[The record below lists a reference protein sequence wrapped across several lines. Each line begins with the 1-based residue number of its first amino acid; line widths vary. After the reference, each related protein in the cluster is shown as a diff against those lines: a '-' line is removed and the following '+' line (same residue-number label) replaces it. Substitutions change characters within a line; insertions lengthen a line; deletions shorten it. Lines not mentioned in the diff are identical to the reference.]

1 MITKITRIVAAT
13 DFSKGSRAALKYADM
28 LRRQTGATLHVLH
41 VVEDPTITGMWPDVY
56 LAELP
61 DLRAELVAHA
71 RTTLRAETRT
81 LRVPRVTTEV
91 AVGPTAQVIAAMAE
105 HHRAD
110 LIVMGTHGRT
120 GLSHVLLGSVAER
133 VVRLAP
139 CPVLT
144 VREQTAAAKGRPQ
157 PRRRR
162 AA

>member
-1 MITKITRIVAAT
+1 MTKKITRILAAT
-13 DFSKGSRAALKYADM
+13 DFSKGSRVALAYADM
-28 LRRQTGATLHVLH
+28 LRRQTGAALHVLH

-61 DLRAELVAHA
+61 DLRAEMVTFA
-71 RTTLRAETRT
+71 RKSLAAEMRALRLTG
-81 LRVPRVTTEV
+81 VTTEV
-91 AVGPTAQVIAAMAE
+91 AIGPAAQAIAAMAE
-105 HHRAD
+105 HHKAD

-120 GLSHVLLGSVAER
+120 GVAHVLLGSVAER
-133 VVRLAP
+133 VLRLAP

-144 VREQTAAAKGRPQ
+144 VRAPRARARRPA